1 MPDKPDAWS
10 NASKWLM
17 GGAAALVIGA
27 VVTTGNFVAGAVWEK
42 IVEEIASEAKAASE
56 KEVNEKIK
64 ALAESDAVTAQEVEN
79 LRTTQQVLIKKAGD
93 VEDAVEAQGV
103 ISRQILQL
111 LEAQQ

>member
-1 MPDKPDAWS
+1 MAEKTDAWS
-10 NASKWLM
+10 SASKWLM
-17 GGAAALVIGA
+17 GGAAALVIGG

-56 KEVNEKIK
+56 KEVNAKIK
-64 ALAESDAVTAQEVEN
+64 ALADSDAVTAQEVEN
-79 LRTTQQVLIKKAGD
+79 LRTTQQILIQKSGD
-93 VEDAVEAQGV
+93 VEKAVDAQGV